1 MLQFLRLFRF
11 KSLVMLAIML
21 LVFHFG
27 FLKLQNIPIALQDG
41 QFLLFI
47 VATLL
52 VFAAG
57 FLMNNIID
65 YENNAKNSII
75 GTTLSETNANAI
87 YVVLNLL
94 GVGIGFYLSNAIG
107 KPTFGSLLIIIAVI
121 NYYTV
126 STLDKKSILGFFLKA
141 LLPATSIV
149 SVGMF
154 DIIPMLNQENTLV
167 MLVLFRIL
175 IDYAIFT
182 FLIHLIIEITENI
195 SSKTP
200 SFDSDNNW
208 FLNAKTAFIL
218 CLFVLLGC
226 LFYIYDYLFI
236 SNLYTSILYIII
248 TLVSPLLYM
257 MIQLLSAKNAK
268 EIHYLPMISKLL
280 FFFGIL
286 SILVISLNMKHYV

>member
-1 MLQFLRLFRF
+1 
-11 KSLVMLAIML
+11 ML

-27 FLKLQNIPIALQDG
+27 FLKLQNIPLALQDG
-41 QFLLFI
+41 QFWLFI

-141 LLPATSIV
+141 LLPAISIV

-208 FLNAKTAFIL
+208 FLNSKTAFIL
-218 CLFVLLGC
+218 CGLVLLGC

-257 MIQLLSAKNAK
+257 MIQLLSAKNIK

-280 FFFGIL
+280 FFFGIV

>member
-27 FLKLQNIPIALQDG
+27 FLKLQNIPLALQDG

-126 STLDKKSILGFFLKA
+126 STLEKKSILGFFLKA
-141 LLPATSIV
+141 LLPTTSIV

-268 EIHYLPMISKLL
+268 EIHYLPMFSILL
-280 FFFGIL
+280 FFF
-286 SILVISLNMKHYV
+286 

>member
-1 MLQFLRLFRF
+1 MLKFLHLFRF

-27 FLKLQNIPIALQDG
+27 FLKLQNIPLALQDG

-141 LLPATSIV
+141 LLPAISIV

-208 FLNAKTAFIL
+208 FLNSKTAFIL
-218 CLFVLLGC
+218 CGLVLLGC

-257 MIQLLSAKNAK
+257 MIQLLSAKNIK

-280 FFFGIL
+280 FFFGIV